1 MAGLLTAALMFERAF
16 LIGFFKSCVWGFL
29 FGDVV
34 HGLGEVADVGGGDSG
49 HGDAAV
55 LGQVNAVVRDDLLD
69 LK

>member
-1 MAGLLTAALMFERAF
+1 MNF
-16 LIGFFKSCVWGFL
+16 LEPCGNIL

-55 LGQVNAVVRDDLLD
+55 LGEVNAVVGDYLLD
-69 LK
+69 LQEVDA